1 MRGDD
6 DRDGN
11 CKGIFTSS
19 KPFVKGHTQQL
30 GSHCCQPRWDFS
42 CIFTYASMVFH
53 YADAIIF
60 WTGSVDVQGKKV
72 QSNNG
77 LEARIHQ
84 PLQSALVPPMKHLVL
99 QQNHKE
105 LQQDS
110 EDNSDVFFY
119 RFGLGRSAT
128 TGRLWFSG
136 TGRATRQPSLRNGQ
150 TLGLLCPL
158 LSLLVIFGR

>member
-1 MRGDD
+1 M
-6 DRDGN
+6 
-11 CKGIFTSS
+11 
-19 KPFVKGHTQQL
+19 
-30 GSHCCQPRWDFS
+30 
-42 CIFTYASMVFH
+42 
-53 YADAIIF
+53 
-60 WTGSVDVQGKKV
+60 

-77 LEARIHQ
+77 LEARIYQ